1 MCRPGIM
8 NVPNQGARQVFLY
21 DHGRPHWSQGGPLFY
36 DRRVPPPPPPPPA
49 PQMNNFPN
57 HQIQGPSPQWLR
69 GPFIGGPGPNQHPID
84 GFGLI
89 PWGNQPNHRHNN
101 NRHHQGRYGAGGN
114 NQRNNRILAINGRN
128 HQRHQHNNDHEVRY
142 LCFKCGDY
150 LQNSGESGVH
160 LCDAGGHQAE
170 QRQQNQQHLH
180 NQRQEMNLQ
189 NEELQTRLSWDTLAR
204 WTRTVLQLAGVAT
217 SVFKPHST
225 GDTLARWTQS
235 FMEEAKVAVSSDV
248 KLSQEDIHKVCL
260 ERAEKFLSLYS
271 QLQSEQ
277 LSLQQQHDALEE
289 QKQQLEL
296 RDSELA
302 QLQAGL
308 EEEKG
313 RLLRQCKTER
323 EEIARKWQE
332 LKDEIQRMEEMHTMQ
347 KGRIRL
353 DVGGNVFTTSRL
365 TLTRDADSML
375 AAMFSGRHQVL
386 QEEDGT
392 VFIDRDGTHFRYIL
406 NYLRDG
412 GVNQDGLPRDRQVL
426 KELRNEAIYFQLNGL
441 VQTIEKYL

>member
-1 MCRPGIM
+1 MHGIM

-36 DRRVPPPPPPPPA
+36 DRRVPPPPPA

-69 GPFIGGPGPNQHPID
+69 GPFIGGPGPNQQPID
-84 GFGLI
+84 GFGII
-89 PWGNQPNHRHNN
+89 PWGNQANHNRYN

-128 HQRHQHNNDHEVRY
+128 NHRHQHNNDHEVRY

-160 LCDAGGHQAE
+160 LCDAGGNQGD
-170 QRQQNQQHLH
+170 QRQHNHQHLH
-180 NQRQEMNLQ
+180 NHRQDLHLQ
-189 NEELQTRLSWDTLAR
+189 NEDLQIRL
-204 WTRTVLQLAGVAT
+204 
-217 SVFKPHST
+217 K
-225 GDTLARWTQS
+225 S

-277 LSLQQQHDALEE
+277 LSLQQQQQALEE

-302 QLQAGL
+302 QLQEGL

-386 QEEDGT
+386 QEDDGT

>member
-1 MCRPGIM
+1 MSATVTISIMPVRPHGPCGVNTNWISIM
-8 NVPNQGARQVFLY
+8 NMPNQGARQVFLY

-36 DRRVPPPPPPPPA
+36 DRRVPPPPP
-49 PQMNNFPN
+49 QMGNFPN
-57 HQIQGPSPQWLR
+57 PQIQGPSPQWLR
-69 GPFIGGPGPNQHPID
+69 GPFIGGPGPGPNQNQQQFD
-84 GFGLI
+84 GFGII
-89 PWGNQPNHRHNN
+89 PWGNQNNYNNRHNN
-101 NRHHQGRYGAGGN
+101 SRHHQGRHAAGAP
-114 NQRNNRILAINGRN
+114 RHNRMLAINARN
-128 HQRHQHNNDHEVRY
+128 NHRQNNDQEVRY

-150 LQNSGESGVH
+150 LQNSPESGVH
-160 LCDAGGHQAE
+160 LCDAGAQNNDF
-170 QRQQNQQHLH
+170 RQQHHLQQQQNNGSGGDVQQQQH
-180 NQRQEMNLQ
+180 EDLQ
-189 NEELQTRLSWDTLAR
+189 ARLIA
-204 WTRTVLQLAGVAT
+204 
-217 SVFKPHST
+217 
-225 GDTLARWTQS
+225 

-277 LSLQQQHDALEE
+277 LSIQQQKLSLEAQKKELEQRDGELAALQKRLEE
-289 QKQQLEL
+289 DRSKLVRECKKE
-296 RDSELA
+296 RD
-302 QLQAGL
+302 
-308 EEEKG
+308 
-313 RLLRQCKTER
+313 
-323 EEIARKWQE
+323 EIARKWQE
-332 LKDEIQRMEEMHTMQ
+332 LKDEITRMEEMHTIQ

-353 DVGGNVFTTSRL
+353 DVGGNLFTTSRL

-375 AAMFSGRHQVL
+375 AAMFSGRHHVS

-412 GVNQDGLPRDRQVL
+412 GVNHNGLPRDRQVL